1 MKPTWKEGVFV
12 KPQHFQQFERYFET
26 QLYGRLDQLQSYGFG
41 IEAFKI
47 NEAQLQRGLVQIDR
61 MSAVMPDGV
70 MIKVGP
76 DESIPSLTLDVSEVS
91 FEGTL
96 EIFLAVPDESSRGT
110 KSYASADGAKGARY
124 VEVKSTLN
132 DVYGGARQ
140 ADIDCIRP
148 NVQLLSSSEERDGY
162 ICLKVLE
169 LLRSESGSL
178 RADQEYC
185 PPLLRVGANAWLS
198 GELRKLVEKAN
209 AKRNAVA
216 ERYEGRS
223 TALVDF
229 GAVDM
234 ATFWFLHTLNSHVG
248 MLTHL
253 ATSGRTHPEVLYLA
267 LMQLHGSLST
277 FEPQA
282 KPKKILPYDH
292 LDLTSS
298 FQFLLEESSRL
309 VDRSLD
315 QSYKRIPLE
324 NPQRG
329 FYVARDVESDL
340 LQYGQL
346 FLVARGKI
354 SEEKLKNELPRHVR
368 VTSFE
373 QVSKV
378 VKRALP
384 ALDMQVDTSPPSAI
398 PVRPENLYMR
408 FSQRGQHW
416 DYIRM
421 SSTIAIWQPVEPD
434 HVELEL
440 LVVESA

>member
-12 KPQHFQQFERYFET
+12 KPQHFQQFERYFES
-26 QLYGRLDQLQSYGFG
+26 QLYGRLDLLQSYGFG
-41 IEAFKI
+41 VEALRI
-47 NEAQLQRGLVQIDR
+47 NEAQLQRGLVQLEQLGAI
-61 MSAVMPDGV
+61 MPDGLMV
-70 MIKVGP
+70 RIGAGEPM
-76 DESIPSLTLDVSEVS
+76 EALTLDVSQQT
-91 FEGTL
+91 FDGAL

-110 KSYASADGAKGARY
+110 KAYASNNGARGARF
-124 VEVKSTLN
+124 VEVKHTLN

-148 NVQLLSSSEERDGY
+148 NVQLLSSNDDRESY
-162 ICLKVLE
+162 VCLKLLE
-169 LLRSESGSL
+169 LLRDESGTL
-178 RADQEYC
+178 RADPEYC
-185 PPLLRVGANAWLS
+185 PPLLRINASPWLS
-198 GELRKLVEKAN
+198 GQLRKLVEKATS
-209 AKRNAVA
+209 KRNAVA

-234 ATFWFLHTLNSHVG
+234 ATFWFLHTLNSYLG
-248 MLTHL
+248 PITHIA
-253 ATSGRTHPEVLYLA
+253 ATGHLHPEALYLA
-267 LMQLHGSLST
+267 LSQLHGSLST

-282 KPKKILPYDH
+282 RPKKVPPYDH
-292 LDLTSS
+292 LDLAGT
-298 FQFLLEESSRL
+298 FETLLSESARL

-315 QSYKRIPLE
+315 QSYKKIPLE

-329 FYVARDVESDL
+329 FYVARDVDSDL

-346 FLVARGKI
+346 FLMARGKV
-354 SEEKLKNELPRHVR
+354 SEEKLKVELPKHVR

-373 QVSKV
+373 QVSNV

-384 ALDMQVDTSPPSAI
+384 ALDLHVDTSPPSAI
-398 PVRPENLYMR
+398 PVRPENLYLR

-416 DYIRM
+416 DHIRM
-421 SSTIAIWQPVEPD
+421 SQTIAIWQPVEPD

-440 LVVESA
+440 MVVESA